1 MHEPFF
7 AEGRKY
13 KNPISDMTVLRLKGA
28 GGTLLVTKEA
38 SPKEENECFFR
49 TDTFLAF

>member
-1 MHEPFF
+1 MRGPFS

-13 KNPISDMTVLRLKGA
+13 KNPISDMTVLRLNGA

-38 SPKEENECFFR
+38 SPEEENECLFR